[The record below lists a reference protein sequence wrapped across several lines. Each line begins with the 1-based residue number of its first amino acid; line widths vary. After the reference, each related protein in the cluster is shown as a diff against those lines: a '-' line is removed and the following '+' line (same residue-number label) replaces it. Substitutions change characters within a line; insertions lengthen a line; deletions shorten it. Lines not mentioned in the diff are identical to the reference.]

1 MMRRKY
7 FVKQRKALA
16 FLHALFF
23 RNVIKKCG
31 AFITISLIFL
41 CFPASLL
48 HIPSR
53 LPDIPPPVVEFEE
66 TPSVFEPF
74 PFPEQ
79 LNVQVDFWKK
89 IFTRHTTTQAV
100 IHDDWYVNVIY
111 EVIDATG
118 PDFSSEKEGW
128 EAAKQKKAWYEKQLA
143 SLSQQWG
150 DRKSMSAEEQRLYD
164 FFKDV
169 PESSRFKHKDAAN
182 RVRIQVGQADRFKEG
197 IIRAGQ
203 YLSAMK
209 QIFADYDL
217 PEKLVY
223 LPLIESAFNPF
234 ATSFVGA
241 GGMWQF
247 MEGTARQYKLT
258 MNHLVDERRDPL
270 RATRAAAELL
280 AHNYESTQ
288 SWPLAITA
296 YNFGL
301 QGIKNAANDLG
312 TDDITRIIEE
322 YTGERFG
329 FASRNFYVEFL
340 AAVDVCLR
348 YTEYFGEI
356 EMQAPLEL
364 VQITLPDYVEART
377 LSKYTSLSIAEL
389 KNLNPAL
396 HSSVF
401 TRGNFLPRKYALNI
415 PVHQRISFE
424 ADYASIP
431 SSLKYAYLPVKAT
444 HLVKKGQTLSVI
456 AKHYDT
462 SVKAIM
468 KANGITNPRKIK
480 AGQKLKIPGG
490 YVTLA
495 HQTPQILQTDAH
507 ASSSRT
513 SATFSHPVKK
523 GQTLITIA
531 KMYGTSVQTLAQ
543 LNGIENPKNLKAGQ
557 TLKIPVSSSASA
569 DSSKPDLEKQ
579 HRVEKGQTLSMI
591 AKLHNSSVQA
601 ITQANAIKNPRRLKI
616 GQILTIPHLP
626 EG

>member
-1 MMRRKY
+1 MMRRNY
-7 FVKQRKALA
+7 HIKQRNAWDAPGA
-16 FLHALFF
+16 FLFGNPL
-23 RNVIKKCG
+23 KKG
-31 AFITISLIFL
+31 VLLLIIWLCFL
-41 CFPASLL
+41 CFPEPIL
-48 HIPSR
+48 HISPI
-53 LPDIPPPVVEFEE
+53 LPDIPPSVEVLDEIS
-66 TPSVFEPF
+66 SVFEPF

-89 IFTRHTTTQAV
+89 VFTQYTTKQAI

-111 EVIDATG
+111 EVVDVTS
-118 PDFSSEKEGW
+118 PDFSNDVEGW
-128 EAAKQKKAWYEKQLA
+128 KAAKKRKDWYEKQLA
-143 SLSQQWG
+143 NMSRHWG
-150 DRKSMSAEEQRLYD
+150 DRKNMSAEEERLYD
-164 FFKDV
+164 LFKDI
-169 PESSRFKHKDAAN
+169 PESSSFKQKNAAS

-203 YLSAMK
+203 YLFAMK
-209 QIFADYDL
+209 QIFAEYEL

-247 MEGTARQYKLT
+247 MEGTAKQYNLR
-258 MNHLVDERRDPL
+258 MNHIVDERRDPL

-280 AHNYESTQ
+280 SHNYSSTQ

-301 QGIKNAANDLG
+301 QGIKNAAKDVG
-312 TDDITRIIEE
+312 SEDITTIIEK
-322 YTGERFG
+322 YKGKRFG

-364 VQITLPDYVEART
+364 VQITLPDYVEARI
-377 LSKYTSLSIAEL
+377 LSKYTSFSIEDL

-396 HSSVF
+396 HTSVF
-401 TRGNFLPRKYALNI
+401 TRGNFLPREYTLNI
-415 PVHQRISFE
+415 PAHQKDSFE
-424 ADYASIP
+424 SDYASIP
-431 SSLKYAYLPVKAT
+431 SSLRYDYLPVKAT
-444 HLVKKGQTLSVI
+444 HRVQKNQTLSEI
-456 AKHYDT
+456 AALYDT

-468 KANGITNPRKIK
+468 KINGIRNPRRVQ

-495 HQTPQILQTDAH
+495 KQTASLSSIASQD
-507 ASSSRT
+507 SSSHIHT
-513 SATFSHPVKK
+513 VKK
-523 GQTLITIA
+523 RQTLITIA
-531 KMYGTSVQTLAQ
+531 KIYGTSAQ
-543 LNGIENPKNLKAGQ
+543 AIAELNGIKNPRTLKAGHR
-557 TLKIPVSSSASA
+557 LKIPERSRVVTA
-569 DSSKPDLEKQ
+569 DSSTADKEKE
-579 HRVEKGQTLSMI
+579 HRVQKGQTLEVI
-591 AKLHNSSVQA
+591 AKLHNSSVKA
-601 ITQANAIKNPRRLKI
+601 ITRANAIKNPRRLQI
-616 GQILTIPHLP
+616 GQVLKIPYIP